1 MIDSNNMFFLVSPTL
16 EFTHNST
23 IQKYFANV
31 LVFVCSSEGAYEC
44 VLLCEKVTASKVCC
58 DRHVCMYELSESVWH
73 GAQEG
78 PEWPLIFNVRI
89 RHVVK
94 QRQERLQPAFTSTA
108 SESMSVFTLI
118 TIRSKQRLSNQGI
131 YYCVAIYARLCDLQ
145 TQIHESL
152 CMCEVEDFRLQKWSS
167 LYVPCVISS

>member
-1 MIDSNNMFFLVSPTL
+1 MSPTL

-23 IQKYFANV
+23 IQKYFSKRPCFC
-31 LVFVCSSEGAYEC
+31 VFKRG
-44 VLLCEKVTASKVCC
+44 
-58 DRHVCMYELSESVWH
+58 SVWVCPTVWESDSFKSVLRQACMH
-73 GAQEG
+73 VWALRISVTRCTGGA
-78 PEWPLIFNVRI
+78 EWPLIFNVRI

-131 YYCVAIYARLCDLQ
+131 STKLCGNIRQAVWPPNTD
-145 TQIHESL
+145 TWIA
-152 CMCEVEDFRLQKWSS
+152 VYVWSWGF
-167 LYVPCVISS
+167 